1 MYRIKTKLTVKY
13 KNGETAHMT
22 QPTKYAGYALKK
34 DMENDPTVEE
44 VMIET
49 LPRTLYKPDGL

>member
-1 MYRIKTKLTVKY
+1 MYRIRTKLTVKY

-34 DMENDPTVEE
+34 DLERDPDIDE
-44 VMIET
+44 VTIET
-49 LPRTLYKPDGL
+49 LPRAIKKPDGL